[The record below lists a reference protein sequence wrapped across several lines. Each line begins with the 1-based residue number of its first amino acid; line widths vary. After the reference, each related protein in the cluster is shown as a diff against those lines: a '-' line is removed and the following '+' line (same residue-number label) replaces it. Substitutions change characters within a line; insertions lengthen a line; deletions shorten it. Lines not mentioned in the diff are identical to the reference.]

1 MIWLFWCLI
10 AFFFLSRKQQRS
22 NQSNQK
28 HVHCVCHRKKVVQ
41 LKDVHGVAF
50 TVIWIIAAIRQNCRT
65 LLVSIMMLIAGA
77 LGLCKGAH
85 KNYGYYIFALLHI
98 KRILKKKRATWQP
111 CFCLYVHF
119 ISVLLRVSKTMICQS
134 FALRAILNG
143 HPCSTYS
150 ADPGGIPDLG
160 RASHV
165 FCLRQTHELIL
176 HSQREREICL
186 SRGGGWAECRDEWM
200 DGVACG
206 SRYSHIRRL
215 C

>member
-98 KRILKKKRATWQP
+98 KRILKKKTSYMTAVFLPLCTFHFCFATRFQNHD
-111 CFCLYVHF
+111 L
-119 ISVLLRVSKTMICQS
+119 SVLCFEGDLKRTPLFHIQCWSRRHPRPGSGLACVLLTPDARV
-134 FALRAILNG
+134 
-143 HPCSTYS
+143 
-150 ADPGGIPDLG
+150 DPTQP
-160 RASHV
+160 
-165 FCLRQTHELIL
+165 
-176 HSQREREICL
+176 EREGDL
-186 SRGGGWAECRDEWM
+186 PQQGRGVGGMSGWVNGWS
-200 DGVACG
+200 GV
-206 SRYSHIRRL
+206 RVTLLPH
-215 C
+215 